1 MNKII
6 CLLFAIILPL
16 ELVGCESAFAEQEEK
31 SIALQKISVR
41 IPWIRTAATAGLE
54 VAVDQGYFKEVGLEV
69 EIKPGSVEASPLRK
83 VLVGEDQFGI
93 LEPAQVLVGVAERQ
107 MPLVILAMKMQ
118 KSPFCLM
125 SKTEKGIKTM
135 KDLKG
140 KRVGYNPLNDISY
153 LAMLKQG
160 GVKRKEVKEI
170 RAQFSLE
177 PFLQGQVDVWPS
189 YISNEP
195 VAARDKGIDVS
206 LICADDVGV
215 HLYEH
220 ALFARKDFVEKNPET
235 VEAFLRAWIKG
246 WQFAIRNPDQAV
258 DITLRHTDG
267 LDKVHESK
275 VLEIIT
281 PLITGGQAAEKGI
294 GWVDPK
300 MIDGIG
306 HILEK
311 LKLLTK
317 APSGTKVVDNRFL
330 QKIDRS
336 IPVRP

>member
-1 MNKII
+1 MNKTI
-6 CLLFAIILPL
+6 CLLFTIILTL
-16 ELVGCESAFAEQEEK
+16 GLTGFESALAMQEEK
-31 SIALQKISVR
+31 PIALQKISVR

-54 VAVDQGYFKEVGLEV
+54 VAADQGYFKDVGLEV

-93 LEPAQVLVGVAERQ
+93 LEPAQVLVGVAEQR

-125 SKTEKGIKTM
+125 SKKEKGIKTM
-135 KDLKG
+135 KDLRG

-153 LAMLKQG
+153 LAMLKKG
-160 GVKRKEVKEI
+160 GVKRNEVKEI

-195 VAARDKGIDVS
+195 VAARDKGMDVS
-206 LICADDVGV
+206 LICADDIGV

-220 ALFARKDFVEKNPET
+220 ALFARKDFVEKNPDT

-246 WQFAIRNPDQAV
+246 WQFAIRNPDHAV
-258 DITLRHTDG
+258 DITLKRTDG
-267 LDKVHESK
+267 LDKVHERK

-281 PLITGGQAAEKGI
+281 TLITGGQATAKGI

-300 MIDGIG
+300 MIDDIG
-306 HILEK
+306 HILEE
-311 LKLLTK
+311 LTLLTK
-317 APSGTKVVDNRFL
+317 APSGTTVVDNHFL